1 LLERGFALANPQD
14 VFDFVKATFEV
25 FSLEH
30 RGAVNNARD
39 VSDCPTFENLAAEDD
54 TVSGALTM
62 PTDGNRLRTQVDRIV
77 EAKLVEAKLTLS
89 TPSKGRNKK
98 RSGRPSP
105 ASSDSST
112 SPSPK
117 RLTRRERSAA
127 AKVKAAAARK
137 KADKAAAAMAANF
150 PPAGAP
156 FGLPA
161 YVPETR
167 ETRAARHKAIG
178 IWTKTPEAK
187 DAAGHARCFL
197 HHTDTTKCATPC
209 KFMRSHEP
217 AA

>member
-1 LLERGFALANPQD
+1 VYA
-14 VFDFVKATFEV
+14 FVKATFEV

-30 RGAVNNARD
+30 RDAVNDSKDATDNP
-39 VSDCPTFENLAAEDD
+39 SFENLADEDD

-62 PTDGNRLRTQVDRIV
+62 LTDGNRLRTQVDRIV
-77 EAKLVEAKLTLS
+77 EAKLVQAKLDLRALS

-105 ASSDSST
+105 ISSESST

-117 RLTRRERSAA
+117 RLTRRERAA
-127 AKVKAAAARK
+127 AARVKAAAARK
-137 KADKAAAAMAANF
+137 KADKAAAASAANF

-161 YVPETR
+161 YIPETR

-197 HHTDTTKCATPC
+197 HHTDPTKCQTPC